1 MKPGHQ
7 LLESV
12 NRTLAAIKRNKSTV
26 SNWNTFKNL
35 NQKIKKMRENIIKYF
50 DNILVEKFCVI
61 ASTQEQFNL
70 SYEMCCAEDLND
82 EELDKLY
89 QKVKEVFNERSDF

>member
-1 MKPGHQ
+1 
-7 LLESV
+7 
-12 NRTLAAIKRNKSTV
+12 
-26 SNWNTFKNL
+26 
-35 NQKIKKMRENIIKYF
+35 MREKIFEYF
-50 DNILVEKFCVI
+50 DNILIEQFCVI

-89 QKVKEVFNERSDF
+89 QKVREVFNERSDF

>member
-1 MKPGHQ
+1 M
-7 LLESV
+7 
-12 NRTLAAIKRNKSTV
+12 
-26 SNWNTFKNL
+26 
-35 NQKIKKMRENIIKYF
+35 KYF

-82 EELDKLY
+82 EELNKLY
-89 QKVKEVFNERSDF
+89 QKVREVFNERGDF